1 MYKCNNC
8 GNQSKKEHIKC
19 PINSC
24 GKVGTY
30 LDIGELKKNYSIPKV
45 SAKKKLEIETNKG
58 GKSELDKWFEA
69 RRKEMIG
76 VCANCGG
83 VTNKN
88 DDKYYRFNIAHIL
101 PKAKF
106 KSVATHQLNFMELC
120 FFGNSCH
127 SLVDNKDGWGK
138 TKCFDE
144 VKRRFEIM
152 LPLIADEELKYIP
165 KEFY

>member
-8 GNQSKKEHIKC
+8 GNTSKKEYIKC
-19 PINSC
+19 PIVSC
-24 GKVGTY
+24 SRVGEY
-30 LDIGELKKNYSIPKV
+30 VDIGQQKKSYYIPKI
-45 SAKKKLEIETNKG
+45 SEKRKLELADNLCT
-58 GKSELDKWFEA
+58 KSELDMWFEA

-76 VCANCGG
+76 LCANCGG

-101 PKAKF
+101 KKSKI
-106 KSVATHQLNFMELC
+106 KSVSTHPLNYMELC

-127 SLVDNKDGWGK
+127 SKVDNKDGWGS

-144 VKRRFEIM
+144 VKKRFEIM
-152 LPLIADEELKYIP
+152 LPLIEDNELKYIP
-165 KEFY
+165 KEFH